1 MDFAGKRKWFFLISL
16 LVILPGMVFLA
27 PPIDGLKAGLDFTG
41 GSSIT
46 LLFSESVD
54 QEDVRTV
61 MADLGHPDAIVQGLG
76 DNTYFIRTKEL
87 STEEKNV
94 VVAGVNEA
102 LEPSFA
108 SVGRTD
114 ADGRVALTIPS
125 EPGGVSIRA
134 ESGER
139 TGRLIVDTD
148 DVTQSGELVM
158 SLEPGPN
165 EGEVVLTVSDG
176 APVANVLVTI
186 GGVEVIAFDGV
197 SPSIAEETVRN
208 AFFAV
213 LLAAVGIFLYVW
225 WAFRN
230 VPSPFRYSA
239 AAIVALLHDTAIVVG
254 IFAILGELLDVEV
267 NLMFMIALLTVIGYS
282 VNDTIVVF
290 DRLREN
296 VLNYPNRTLTDNV
309 NVSISETISRSL
321 NTSLT
326 LLFTLLALLLLG
338 GSTIREFLLVL
349 LIGVVVGT
357 YSSIGIASQ
366 MLVAWDQGDFRRLF
380 RFRRPA

>member
-1 MDFAGKRKWFFLISL
+1 MDFAGKRKWFFLVSL

-46 LLFSESVD
+46 LLFSEGVD

-61 MADLGHPDAIVQGLG
+61 MADLEHPDAIVQGLG

-94 VVAGVNEA
+94 VVAGVNGV

-114 ADGRVALTIPS
+114 ADGRVTLTLPS
-125 EPGGVSIRA
+125 GPDGVTIRA

-139 TGRLIVDTD
+139 TGRLILDTD
-148 DVTQSGELVM
+148 DATSSGELDM

-165 EGEVVLTVSDG
+165 EGEVVLAVSDG
-176 APVANVLVTI
+176 TTPVADVLVTI

-197 SPSIAEETVRN
+197 SPSVAEETVRN

-357 YSSIGIASQ
+357 YSSVGIASQ

-380 RFRRPA
+380 RRPT

>member
-1 MDFAGKRKWFFLISL
+1 MDFAGKRKWFFLVSL

-46 LLFSESVD
+46 LLFSEGVD

-61 MADLGHPDAIVQGLG
+61 MADLEHPDAIVQGLG

-94 VVAGVNEA
+94 VVAGVNEV
-102 LEPSFA
+102 LEPSFT

-114 ADGRVALTIPS
+114 ADGRVTLTLPS
-125 EPGGVSIRA
+125 GSDGVTIRA
-134 ESGER
+134 ELGER
-139 TGRLIVDTD
+139 TGRLLVDTD
-148 DVTQSGELVM
+148 DVTSSGELDM

-176 APVANVLVTI
+176 APVADVLVTI

-197 SPSIAEETVRN
+197 SPSVAEETVRN

-357 YSSIGIASQ
+357 YSSVGIASQ
-366 MLVAWDQGDFRRLF
+366 MLVSWDQGDFRRLF
-380 RFRRPA
+380 RRPA

>member
-148 DVTQSGELVM
+148 DVTPSGELVM

-197 SPSIAEETVRN
+197 SPSVAEETVRN

-357 YSSIGIASQ
+357 YSSVGIASQ

>member
-1 MDFAGKRKWFFLISL
+1 MDFAGKRKWFFLVSL

-46 LLFSESVD
+46 LLFSEGVD

-61 MADLGHPDAIVQGLG
+61 MADLEHPDAIVQGLG

-94 VVAGVNEA
+94 VVAGVNEV
-102 LEPSFA
+102 LEPSFT

-114 ADGRVALTIPS
+114 ADGRVTLTLPS
-125 EPGGVSIRA
+125 GSDGVTIRA

-139 TGRLIVDTD
+139 TGRLLVDTD
-148 DVTQSGELVM
+148 DVTSSGELDM

-165 EGEVVLTVSDG
+165 EGEVVLAVGDG

-197 SPSIAEETVRN
+197 SPSVAEETVRN

-357 YSSIGIASQ
+357 YSSVGIASQ